1 MEIWIYSVHHYSG
14 NPTVS
19 LMTIASKNPSR
30 IRILMRLVKSI
41 QNLMDFFLVSPS
53 SHEPPPLPRF
63 GKYIYGEKS
72 AMKFWSVLDSCQ
84 TYEWFAGP
92 KLHCADLVR
101 ETRLQLETQRWCTTD
116 CTPEIGCHRIE
127 RYRPQQLDWN

>member
-1 MEIWIYSVHHYSG
+1 MNKEKNEECHAWGQTDTHVNIELEFCEQNSQLWIYSVHHYSG

-72 AMKFWSVLDSCQ
+72 AMKF
-84 TYEWFAGP
+84 
-92 KLHCADLVR
+92 
-101 ETRLQLETQRWCTTD
+101 
-116 CTPEIGCHRIE
+116 
-127 RYRPQQLDWN
+127 